1 MTTTAHTRTTTAP
14 GPAGRDRDEVTLRT
28 IDCDVH
34 PHLPKSLHTLGPY
47 LPKQWRRRLL
57 GGVEESW
64 ATEVYASQLALPK
77 NDMYINPVGS
87 MRRDAF
93 PEDGSVPGSD
103 PELVVRQLLDGCGV
117 DRAVLMGGNVLG
129 LGALP
134 DPDAAATIA
143 TAFNTWLGEVWLDH
157 DPRFRGALVVAPQDP
172 QLAVAEINR
181 MADRPG
187 VVQIFLPL
195 MNTLMGE
202 RHYYPIYEA
211 AQHHGLPI
219 ALHPNSVDAIYQRA
233 ATLAGGVP
241 TYYVEWHTA
250 LTQIF
255 QANVL
260 SLVCHGVFER
270 FPGLNVVIAEGGVAW
285 LPDVMW
291 RLDKDWEA
299 LRDEVPW
306 VKRLPSE
313 YIFDHVRFTTQPFLE
328 PRKPEHLRAILD
340 IVEGARTL
348 LFSSDYPHWDFDDP
362 MQALQRV
369 PEAMRER
376 IRGGNARELYGDR
389 LR

>member
-1 MTTTAHTRTTTAP
+1 MTLPVTQDAGAEAAATAIRT
-14 GPAGRDRDEVTLRT
+14 V
-28 IDCDVH
+28 DCDVH
-34 PHLPKSLHTLGPY
+34 PHLPDGLKTLGPY
-47 LPKQWRRRLL
+47 LSTEWRRRLL
-57 GGVEESW
+57 GGTSVSW
-64 ATEVYASQLALPK
+64 AKEVYASQLALPK

-103 PELVVRQLLDGCGV
+103 PDLVVRQLLDGCGV
-117 DRAVLMGGNVLG
+117 DRAVLMGGNVFG
-129 LGALP
+129 LGALT
-134 DPDAAATIA
+134 DPDAAAAIA

-172 QLAVAEINR
+172 QLAAAEIDR
-181 MADRPG
+181 MADRAG
-187 VVQIFLPL
+187 IVQIFLPL
-195 MNTLMGE
+195 MNVLMGE

-211 AQHHGLPI
+211 AQRHGLPI
-219 ALHPNSVDAIYQRA
+219 ALHPNSVDAIYQKA
-233 ATLAGGVP
+233 APLAGGVP
-241 TYYVEWHTA
+241 TYYVEWHAA

-260 SLVCHGVFER
+260 SLTCHGVFER
-270 FPGLNVVIAEGGVAW
+270 FPGLKVVIAEGGVAW

-291 RLDKDWEA
+291 RLDKNWEG

-313 YIFDHVRFTTQPFLE
+313 YVFDHVRFTTQPFLE
-328 PRKPEHLRAILD
+328 PRKPAHLRAMLD
-340 IVEGARTL
+340 IVQAERTL

-362 MQALQRV
+362 MRALALV
-369 PEAMRER
+369 PEEMRER
-376 IRGGNARELYGDR
+376 IRGGNAIELYGDR